1 MKKIIAALIAVLPW
15 CAFAAPEREPVEIR
29 ELAIAGKIDGD
40 NITFDLVFTARVN
53 KAETVL
59 PLVTGPVVLTEIPAT
74 LKDDLSR
81 DANGYSVK
89 CPEKGDRALAIKFV
103 TQPMREGDA
112 LTTKLTLPVAPLRRV
127 SVQCDREDM
136 DVRFDGALDVKREK
150 NAGGA
155 LVSAV
160 LPPTV
165 PLVVRWQPKIKRLA
179 GELVLE
185 CDVNEIAAARAGALR
200 LDSLFSF
207 RIVQGAMNKL
217 SFDVPEGETVTQVRG
232 ADVREWSV
240 EKKENGR
247 VLSVTLSRPQEKTY
261 QLQVEH
267 ERALPALPCS
277 IELAPLAPRD
287 VLRASGFALV
297 GADGAMRLIVK
308 KAAGLTQIDRAAFAP
323 ATMQGGTRLAAPQR
337 ESYAYQFANL
347 PWQLSVAAE
356 DVVTSLQAEERLTIA
371 IADNDVT
378 LEAAVDVDV
387 RDAPARE
394 LVIETEPGWNV
405 TGVEGQNVADNDVR
419 DENGVRKIRVHFRT
433 AAVGRQLVNVRLEKT
448 LPASAP
454 TFAAPKFTVAGARA
468 ERGYVALRGELGVT
482 LRPAKDEGLRE
493 VPTGSLPVKVPGAQF
508 AARFKANDWKLDIA
522 IVREQASINAEI
534 FDLATFGESAVYGSS
549 LVTYL
554 INGAPVRTLRLALP
568 AAWRNVEVTGRD
580 VRSWRNENGTCV
592 VSLQEKVVGDYT
604 LLVTYDVPVPYEA
617 GDLQAGGLRALDA
630 ANEGGYLAL
639 AAPPGVALVAETNR
653 PAGLLTIAAEELPSE
668 YAVMIKDPVLRA
680 YKYANGAHAATVA
693 FRRYSAKDL
702 LDHVAD
708 LVLLNTRLSEEGET
722 VTELSCQV
730 KNASRQYLGV
740 TLPSGARL
748 WSVKVDGQK
757 AQALERGAGK
767 ILIPLPRRLDPNQ
780 PTRVDV
786 AGASQSGKISLRQDV
801 GLASP
806 ALDARSIYARWTIT
820 PPNRYEIA
828 SASGDLTPP
837 QRPGA
842 GLLAFAK
849 QLRSTALEF
858 VLRGAGWIALAAIF
872 AALLS
877 VIAFNV
883 ARGRAQALST
893 WLSCTG
899 AIVATGAALA
909 ILPFDCGSSPVVMP
923 PPVIMP
929 MQEAAQAAQQQ
940 EFMPVAMPNAWT
952 MSKPV
957 TLAEGGLNVSVT
969 VQRTWIGKAIAWA
982 WPVAGLLPL
991 AFAFLRRRNAAPAFG
1006 ICVAVALAAATQTA
1020 AVVGPLAWFVVI
1032 AVLVAIAAGIIR
1044 AARRAGRA
1052 RYVAPLPPPVFPPDD
1067 ALPAG
1072 PATSGRADLRV
1083 MVACAIVSLAAF
1095 AAFAAEPAKKQAA
1108 QPASPPP
1115 PQQPVAA
1122 SLRDVAPASTR
1133 TTLQSSAAT
1142 PPKLVINRVVANVD
1156 LPGPTTDG
1164 TPPADANVELQLSFE
1179 LKEAA
1184 DYLLLPGRFVLT
1196 SFLSPSKDLEVVAKD
1211 GGYWLRLAEV
1221 KKSGWFSRSESAV
1234 KRSVTIKYRA
1244 PVADMNGSLQTMVWL
1259 PPHLAN
1265 DVALKLPSPD
1275 WTVESPSAAFLKID
1289 DTGGA
1294 KLIAVD
1300 GELPL
1305 TWRPRTRVARLEKAS
1320 FFTEMQTIARA
1331 RPGLVSLTHLI
1342 RYQIAQGELQS
1353 LRFDVPTNA
1362 TVTAVTGAGL
1372 GTWRFDPATRMLEA
1386 VLEKPVSGSYAL
1398 RVVTQVAR
1406 ESLPYETE
1414 LRELVARETA
1424 GQRGVIALVADEGVQ
1439 VTAGDVKGAATMFPG
1454 DFPAGALNL
1463 EMASQTAPGGA
1474 PDEAAKANRPA
1485 LRDMADVRRAY
1496 RYQQPPVA
1504 IPIAATRV
1512 EPELRATEEARVDIT
1527 DERVVLSSRLQIDIA
1542 KAGVFTVTLELPEG
1556 FDIDSLTGD
1565 EVSHWDEVKDAFV
1578 VPPSGGIGDAANMET
1593 KIPPEGGTTNPRS
1606 VAVHFTRQAQGQR
1619 NLNVNLSRQE
1629 KGRLDEVDIPRI
1641 AVRGSL
1647 KHTGTIAVSTER
1659 GLRAATV
1666 KREGA
1671 TEVNPRDLGIQQQGY
1686 LGFRLLRPDWAL
1698 RLKIETAQAVVKAE
1712 VVQRVTVS
1720 EGMLQAR
1727 CRVIYSIEH
1736 AGVKTLRLR
1745 APRPDV
1751 ALVVTGPNLASVRQS
1766 DAADGVWEIE
1776 LQSKREGSIA
1786 LDVNYQ
1792 APYDAASGRAVLQSL
1807 RCEGVDSQKGYLA
1820 VFAGGRLE
1828 VKAEKSV
1835 EGVEAEDPRAVPARL
1850 GAGDLSGAAL
1860 CFRATKGDVEL
1871 PLAITRHET
1880 ADLLAA
1886 RVQSV
1891 NVTSVM
1897 TEDGSMATIA
1907 TLKLDN
1913 GNLRFLRAT
1922 LPAGADVWSVFVNGR
1937 AVKPLTEKD
1946 QLLIPMVSA
1955 GGGAAEVEVMYGA
1968 RLTAGWTGKRNVPGP
1983 SFDLPLQNVTWK
1995 LFVPPSQSYR
2005 GFGGTLIYRED
2016 ESMPWAV
2023 YSPENYEQLNG
2034 LIIADNNRKAAQI
2047 LQQGQELSKAGRNVE
2062 AKQALE
2068 QAIAY
2073 SQGDRSLNEDARIQ
2087 FKGLARQQTV
2097 AGIAAR
2103 RSQMKVQLNSAT
2115 ADDLVQ
2121 TTQFNS
2127 GNFTADFGAQVQ
2139 QRLGAKEND
2148 SLQLVAD
2155 KLLEQQVAA
2164 SGEVHPVRVTL
2175 PLEGRVLTFTRELQV
2190 QPDAEMRVEFITG
2203 SGRVVQWL
2211 ISGGIALGLA
2221 LAFGAAARLA
2231 FGRA

>member
-15 CAFAAPEREPVEIR
+15 CAVAAPEPEPVEIR
-29 ELAIAGKIDGD
+29 ELVIAGKIDGD
-40 NITFDLVFTARVN
+40 NITFDLAFTARVN
-53 KAETVL
+53 KAETML
-59 PLVTGPVVLTEIPAT
+59 PLVTGPVVLTEIPPL
-74 LKDDLSR
+74 LKDDLVR
-81 DANGYSVK
+81 GADGYSVK
-89 CPEKGDRALAIKFV
+89 CPDRGDRALAIKFV
-103 TQPMREGDA
+103 AQPVRDGDA
-112 LTTKLTLPVAPLRRV
+112 LTTRLMLPVAPLRRV
-127 SVQCDREDM
+127 SVQCDREDL
-136 DVRFDGALDVKREK
+136 DVRFEGALDMKRDK
-150 NAGGA
+150 TADGGA
-155 LVSAV
+155 IVSAV

-165 PLVVRWQPKIKRLA
+165 PLVVRWQPKVRRLA

-200 LDSLFSF
+200 LDSLFSY
-207 RIVQGAMNKL
+207 RIVQGAMSKL

-240 EKKENGR
+240 DKKDNGR

-267 ERALPALPCS
+267 ERALPPLPCNIDLS
-277 IELAPLAPRD
+277 PLAPRD

-308 KAAGLTQIDRAAFAP
+308 KASGLTQIDRAAFAP

-347 PWQLSVAAE
+347 PWQLSVGAE
-356 DVVTSLQAEERLTIA
+356 DVVTSLQSEERITLA
-371 IADNDVT
+371 IADNDVS

-405 TGVEGQNVADNDVR
+405 TGVEGQNVADNDVK
-419 DENGVRKIRVHFRT
+419 DENGVRKIRVYFRT
-433 AAVGRQLVNVRLEKT
+433 ASLGRQLVNVRLEKT
-448 LPASAP
+448 LPANA
-454 TFAAPKFTVAGARA
+454 TAFIAPKFSVAGARS
-468 ERGYVALRGELGVT
+468 ERGYLALRGELGVT
-482 LRPAKDEGLRE
+482 LRAAKDEGLRE
-493 VPTGSLPVKVPGAQF
+493 VPTGSLPVKVPGAQY
-508 AARFKANDWKLDIA
+508 AARFKAPDWKLDVG

-554 INGAPVRTLRLALP
+554 INGAPVRTLKLAIP
-568 AAWRNVEVTGRD
+568 TAWRNVEVTGRD
-580 VRSWRNENGTCV
+580 VRSWRNESGTCV

-604 LLVTYDVPVPYEA
+604 LLVTYDVAVPYEA
-617 GDLQAGGLRALDA
+617 GELQAGGLRALDA
-630 ANEGGYLAL
+630 ATEGGYLAL
-639 AAPPGVALVAETNR
+639 AAPPGVALVSETNR
-653 PAGLLTIAAEELPSE
+653 APGLLTIAAEELPSE

-680 YKYANGAHAATVA
+680 YKYANGSHAASVA
-693 FRRYSAKDL
+693 FRRYTAKDL

-708 LVLLNTRLSEEGET
+708 LVLLNTRLSEEGEA

-740 TLPSGARL
+740 TLPQGARL

-767 ILIPLPRRLDPNQ
+767 ILVPLPRRLDPNQ

-786 AGASQSGKISLRQDV
+786 ASASQSGKISLRQGV
-801 GLASP
+801 SLLSP

-828 SASGDLTPP
+828 SATGDLTPP
-837 QRPGA
+837 QRPEN
-842 GLLAFAK
+842 GLHAFAK
-849 QLRSTALEF
+849 QLGSAALSLLF
-858 VLRGAGWIALAAIF
+858 SGTGWIALIAIL
-872 AALLS
+872 AALIS
-877 VIAFNV
+877 VIVFNT
-883 ARGRAQALST
+883 ARGKAQALST

-899 AIVATGAALA
+899 AILAIGAAVA
-909 ILPFDCGSSPVVMP
+909 ILPFHCASNPIIMP

-929 MQEAAQAAQQQ
+929 MQQGAQAAQQQ
-940 EFMPVAMPNAWT
+940 AAQVPMIGNDGAQNFQSLETSSSWT

-957 TLAEGGLNVSVT
+957 TLADGGLKVAVT

-982 WPVAGLLPL
+982 WPAAGLLLLAL
-991 AFAFLRRRNAAPAFG
+991 AFFKERKVATAFG
-1006 ICVAVALAAATQTA
+1006 IYVAVALAAAAQTA
-1020 AVVGPLAWFVVI
+1020 AVIGPLAWFVVI
-1032 AVLVAIAAGIIR
+1032 AVLLAGAVGLVR
-1044 AARRAGRA
+1044 AARRMGKA
-1052 RYVAPLPPPVFPPDD
+1052 RYVAPVIPPVIPPEEEM
-1067 ALPAG
+1067 PATSG
-1072 PATSGRADLRV
+1072 TSGRADLRV
-1083 MVACAIVSLAAF
+1083 MFVCALVSLAAL

-1108 QPASPPP
+1108 QSAPP
-1115 PQQPVAA
+1115 PQQQVAT
-1122 SLRDVAPASTR
+1122 PKPIPPPPP
-1133 TTLQSSAAT
+1133 
-1142 PPKLVINRVVANVD
+1142 PPKLVINRVTANVE
-1156 LPGPTTDG
+1156 LPGPNADG

-1196 SFLSPSKDLEVVAKD
+1196 SFSSPSKDLEVIAKD
-1211 GGYWLRLAEV
+1211 GGYWLRLGEM
-1221 KKSGWFSRSESAV
+1221 KKPGWFSRRESAV
-1234 KRSVTIKYRA
+1234 KRTVTIKYRA
-1244 PVADMNGSLQTMVWL
+1244 PVADLSGSLQTAVYL

-1265 DVALKLPSPD
+1265 DVTLRLPSAD
-1275 WTVESPSAAFLKID
+1275 WTVESPAAAFLKIS
-1289 DTGGA
+1289 DTGSA
-1294 KLIAVD
+1294 KLIASD
-1300 GELPL
+1300 SELPL
-1305 TWRPRTRVARLEKAS
+1305 TWKPRTRVARLEKAS
-1320 FFTEMQTIARA
+1320 FFAEMQTIARA

-1342 RYQIAQGELQS
+1342 RYQIAQGELQT

-1362 TVTAVTGAGL
+1362 TVTAVTGVGL
-1372 GTWRFDPATRMLEA
+1372 GTWRFDPATRLLEA
-1386 VLEKPVSGSYAL
+1386 VLEKPLSGSYAL

-1406 ESLPYETE
+1406 ESLPYDAE
-1414 LRELVARETA
+1414 LRELVAREAA

-1439 VTAGDVKGAATMFPG
+1439 ITPGEVKGAASMYPG
-1454 DFPAGALNL
+1454 DFPANALNL
-1463 EMASQTAPGGA
+1463 EAVGQTTLSGQPVSQAPSA
-1474 PDEAAKANRPA
+1474 TPPI
-1485 LRDMADVRRAY
+1485 RDVAEVKRAY
-1496 RYQQPPVA
+1496 RYQQPPVS
-1504 IPIAATRV
+1504 IPVSATRV
-1512 EPELRATEEARVDIT
+1512 ESELRATEEARVDIT

-1542 KAGVFTVTLELPEG
+1542 KAGVFTVWLELPEG
-1556 FDIDSLTGD
+1556 FDIDALSGD
-1565 EVSHWDEVKDAFV
+1565 DVSHWDEVKD
-1578 VPPSGGIGDAANMET
+1578 ET
-1593 KIPPEGGTTNPRS
+1593 GKPEASKARA
-1606 VAVHFTRQAQGQR
+1606 VAVQFVRQAQGLR
-1619 NLNVNLSRQE
+1619 NLNVVLSRQE
-1629 KGRLDEVDIPRI
+1629 RGRMDEIEMPRVS
-1641 AVRGSL
+1641 VRGSL
-1647 KHTGTIAVSTER
+1647 KHTGTLAVSTER
-1659 GLRAATV
+1659 GLRASTV

-1686 LGFRLLRPDWAL
+1686 LGFRLLRPDWAV
-1698 RLKIETAQAVVKAE
+1698 RLKIETAQPVVKAE

-1727 CRVIYSIEH
+1727 CRVIYTIEH

-1751 ALVVTGPNLASVRQS
+1751 ALVVTGPNLASVRQA
-1766 DAADGVWEIE
+1766 DATNGIWEIE
-1776 LQSKREGSIA
+1776 LQTKREGSIA

-1792 APYDAASGRAVLQSL
+1792 EPYEATAGRAVLRSL
-1807 RCEGVDSQKGYLA
+1807 KCEGVDSQKGYLA

-1828 VKAEKSV
+1828 VKAESAV

-1871 PLAITRHET
+1871 PLSVTRHET

-1886 RVQSV
+1886 RVQSA
-1891 NVTSVM
+1891 NIMSVM

-1913 GNLRFLRAT
+1913 GNLRFLRAK

-1955 GGGAAEVEVMYGA
+1955 GGGAAEVELMYGA
-1968 RLTAGWTGKRNVPGP
+1968 RLTAGWTGKREVPGP

-2016 ESMPWAV
+2016 DSMPWAV
-2023 YSPENYEQLNG
+2023 YSPENYEQMNG

-2097 AGIAAR
+2097 AGIASR
-2103 RSQMKVQLNSAT
+2103 RSQMKILGNTASAEDIQQS
-2115 ADDLVQ
+2115 A
-2121 TTQFNS
+2121 QFNA
-2127 GNFTADFGAQVQ
+2127 GNFTADFGVQVQ
-2139 QRLGAKEND
+2139 QRLGEKESD
-2148 SLQLVAD
+2148 SLSLVAD

-2175 PLEGRVLTFTRELQV
+2175 PMEGRVLTFTRELQV

-2203 SGRVVQWL
+2203 SGAVMRWL
-2211 ISGGIALGLA
+2211 ITGGIAFGLVS
-2221 LAFGAAARLA
+2221 LFGFASRFA
-2231 FGRA
+2231 FGRR